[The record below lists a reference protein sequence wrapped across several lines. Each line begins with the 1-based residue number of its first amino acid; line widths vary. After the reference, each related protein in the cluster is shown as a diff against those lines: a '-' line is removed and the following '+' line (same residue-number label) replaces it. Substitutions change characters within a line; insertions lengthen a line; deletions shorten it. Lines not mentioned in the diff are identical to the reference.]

1 MAAQRGFEHSVGV
14 RSRKDANGAEHL
26 FVSRCTDCTRRGAQQ
41 RIPDGKQGRRGSWQ
55 NTCYECARQK
65 GAAMGK
71 LWFPG
76 SLRSDNIYSVSGSVL
91 GAVDIL
97 EDVERHLASDWGL
110 QIKSSS
116 RSVLTAAGRAIP
128 DGHDAMKWPVQD
140 IFPVLGHRLDSRGSS
155 WPCWER
161 TKQSM
166 WGAFYRTRGA
176 QGYKQLPHKLQ
187 NRTLNRCI
195 LPILEYRCSRWS
207 YQETLA
213 EDIDRVQR
221 KMFSILAK
229 VPRQAGKNDDT
240 YFRRRRRQVS
250 VTCKT
255 HGLWSIRFAER
266 ICKWDAHLCRP
277 ANRNSWAAKLLQW
290 QGREWLAIRRARF
303 TSGTCTRLQPGTPC
317 PRWHDGVASAHAAL
331 ERRAG

>member
-1 MAAQRGFEHSVGV
+1 MVPSICLSVGAQTARV
-14 RSRKDANGAEHL
+14 EGRSSGSLTGSRVAGAL
-26 FVSRCTDCTRRGAQQ
+26 G
-41 RIPDGKQGRRGSWQ
+41 RIPVMSVLDKRAPLWANCGFQ
-55 NTCYECARQK
+55 
-65 GAAMGK
+65 AASA
-71 LWFPG
+71 LTVATYV
-76 SLRSDNIYSVSGSVL
+76 DNIYSVSGSVL

-166 WGAFYRTRGA
+166 WGAFYRTCGA

-195 LPILEYRCSRWS
+195 LPILEYRCTRWS

-229 VPRQAGKNDDT
+229 VPRQAGENDDT